1 MSAVP
6 PVVHDGYPHDERC
19 TALQIDEFLK
29 TGTFEELESS
39 GGVQK
44 TTPPGEAPE
53 GDAKMALNFL

>member
-1 MSAVP
+1 MHS
-6 PVVHDGYPHDERC
+6 HDERC

-29 TGTFEELESS
+29 TGTFAELESS

-44 TTPPGEAPE
+44 PTPAGEAPE